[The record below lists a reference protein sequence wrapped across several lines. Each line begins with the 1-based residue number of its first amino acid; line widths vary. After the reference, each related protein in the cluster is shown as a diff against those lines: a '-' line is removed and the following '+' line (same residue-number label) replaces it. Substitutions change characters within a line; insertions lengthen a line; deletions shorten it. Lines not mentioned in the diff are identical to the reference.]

1 MNAVSAMK
9 QYQQVSVHSG
19 IMDASPHRLVQ
30 MLMEG
35 ALEKIALAKG
45 YMTNNEIARKGENI
59 GKAIAIVSGL
69 QSSLN
74 HDSGGEI
81 SANLNSLYDYMSTR
95 LVIGNLRNDASILD
109 EVTGLMVDIKMG
121 WDGMPDTFKH

>member
-1 MNAVSAMK
+1 MNAALAMK

-45 YMTNNEIARKGENI
+45 NMGNQLLSEKGKNI
-59 GKAIAIVSGL
+59 GIAITIIGGL

-74 HDSGGEI
+74 HETEGGLAE
-81 SANLNSLYDYMSTR
+81 NLNNLYDYMSRR
-95 LVIGNLRNDASILD
+95 LVVANLHNDQEILD
-109 EVTGLMVDIKMG
+109 EVAGLMMEIKMG
-121 WDGMPDTFKH
+121 WDSIPDEFKN

>member
-35 ALEKIALAKG
+35 ALERIAQAKG
-45 YMTNNEIARKGENI
+45 NMANKRIAKKGENI
-59 GKAIAIVSGL
+59 SNAITIIGGL
-69 QSSLN
+69 QAALN
-74 HDSGGEI
+74 KDSGGEI
-81 SANLNSLYDYMSTR
+81 AENLSNLYDYMSHR
-95 LVIGNLRNDASILD
+95 LVVANSCNEESILD
-109 EVTGLMVDIKMG
+109 EVAGLMAEIKMG
-121 WDGMPDTFKH
+121 WDGIPDALKN

>member
-35 ALEKIALAKG
+35 PWKKLPWQKEIWQTIKLIDLPIGCRCGYALCG
-45 YMTNNEIARKGENI
+45 
-59 GKAIAIVSGL
+59 
-69 QSSLN
+69 
-74 HDSGGEI
+74 
-81 SANLNSLYDYMSTR
+81 
-95 LVIGNLRNDASILD
+95 
-109 EVTGLMVDIKMG
+109 
-121 WDGMPDTFKH
+121 

>member
-35 ALEKIALAKG
+35 ALEKIAQAKG
-45 YMTNNEIARKGENI
+45 NMANKRIAKKGENI
-59 GKAIAIVSGL
+59 SNAITIIGGL
-69 QSSLN
+69 QAALN
-74 HDSGGEI
+74 KDSGGEI
-81 SANLNSLYDYMSTR
+81 AENLSNLYDYMSHR
-95 LVIGNLRNDASILD
+95 LVVANSCNEESILD
-109 EVTGLMVDIKMG
+109 EVAGLMAEIKMG
-121 WDGMPDTFKH
+121 WDGIPDALKN

>member
-1 MNAVSAMK
+1 MK

-45 YMTNNEIARKGENI
+45 NMANN
-59 GKAIAIVSGL
+59 
-69 QSSLN
+69 
-74 HDSGGEI
+74 
-81 SANLNSLYDYMSTR
+81 
-95 LVIGNLRNDASILD
+95 
-109 EVTGLMVDIKMG
+109 
-121 WDGMPDTFKH
+121 